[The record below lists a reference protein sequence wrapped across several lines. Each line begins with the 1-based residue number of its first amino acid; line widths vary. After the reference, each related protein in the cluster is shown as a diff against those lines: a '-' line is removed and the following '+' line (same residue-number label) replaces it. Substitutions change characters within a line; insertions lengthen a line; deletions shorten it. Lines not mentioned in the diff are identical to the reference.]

1 MREITLLKGVRH
13 SSIVEL
19 LDVMYT
25 TDKLYLVF
33 EYLDLDLKK
42 YMDLSKLALEQELV
56 KVIINNQV
64 LAVASTQRFT
74 ELHEAAAGRNGLSTF
89 PSDSA

>member
-33 EYLDLDLKK
+33 EYLELDLKR
-42 YMDLSKLALEQELV
+42 YMDTSKYHLGQELV
-56 KVIINNQV
+56 KVNSCNTLYI
-64 LAVASTQRFT
+64 LFHTK
-74 ELHEAAAGRNGLSTF
+74 
-89 PSDSA
+89 

>member
-33 EYLDLDLKK
+33 EYLELDLKR
-42 YMDLSKLALEQELV
+42 YMDTSKYHLGQELV
-56 KVIINNQV
+56 KVNSYNTLYI
-64 LAVASTQRFT
+64 LFHTK
-74 ELHEAAAGRNGLSTF
+74 
-89 PSDSA
+89 

>member
-42 YMDLSKLALEQELV
+42 YMDISKFPLGQELIRV
-56 KVIINNQV
+56 
-64 LAVASTQRFT
+64 
-74 ELHEAAAGRNGLSTF
+74 
-89 PSDSA
+89 SAFYSVF

>member
-33 EYLDLDLKK
+33 EYLELDLKR
-42 YMDLSKLALEQELV
+42 YMDTSKYHLGQELV
-56 KVIINNQV
+56 KVNSYNT
-64 LAVASTQRFT
+64 L
-74 ELHEAAAGRNGLSTF
+74 
-89 PSDSA
+89 